1 MKSGSMEKA
10 KDILTA
16 EHFSVSF
23 MQRKGLWGI
32 QKLPVIQ
39 DLSLK
44 VREGEMVAVVGA
56 SGSGKSILA
65 HGIMGLL
72 PENACVGGKLFFRGR
87 EITAKTLKELRGHRM
102 VLVPQSVSYLDP
114 LMRVGEQVRNGKKDI
129 ISRRRGRETL
139 ERYGLGEETERLYP
153 FELSGGMTRR
163 ILISTAVM
171 ENAELVIADEP
182 TPGLHLEAAKR
193 VLSHFREIADA
204 GAGVLLITHDL
215 SLALETVDRIVVF
228 YAGTAVEEA
237 GAGDFSKEESLRHP
251 YTKALYRAMPEHG
264 FLTVSGSQPFV
275 TELPRGCF
283 YGPRC
288 AYFSE
293 ECKGT
298 IPYRGF
304 QEGMVR
310 CLKAGQFRANG
321 EDVHETGRKKSDVS
335 V

>member
-1 MKSGSMEKA
+1 MKAVKGNKVYTIDDA
-10 KDILTA
+10 QKKGYQDAGYDIL
-16 EHFSVSF
+16 S
-23 MQRKGLWGI
+23 
-32 QKLPVIQ
+32 
-39 DLSLK
+39 D
-44 VREGEMVAVVGA
+44 
-56 SGSGKSILA
+56 SGNLLAYGRGKT
-65 HGIMGLL
+65 
-72 PENACVGGKLFFRGR
+72 V
-87 EITAKTLKELRGHRM
+87 
-102 VLVPQSVSYLDP
+102 
-114 LMRVGEQVRNGKKDI
+114 
-129 ISRRRGRETL
+129 
-139 ERYGLGEETERLYP
+139 P
-153 FELSGGMTRR
+153 FEEYE
-163 ILISTAVM
+163 AV
-171 ENAELVIADEP
+171 
-182 TPGLHLEAAKR
+182 KK
-193 VLSHFREIADA
+193 
-204 GAGVLLITHDL
+204 
-215 SLALETVDRIVVF
+215 AL
-228 YAGTAVEEA
+228 EEA

-310 CLKAGQFRANG
+310 CLKAGQFRAKG